1 MSGDMFESTTIP
13 VLQQV
18 VGFTQARHN
27 VLAGNIANLEVPGYK
42 TRDLSVADF
51 QARLQQAIEEQKH
64 PSAAAH
70 SPGETNYRQPEP
82 LAEIAKNS
90 KTIMRHDE
98 NNVGIEQQ
106 SSEVL
111 KNQLDHNMALALMI
125 QQFRQLDTAI
135 SGRV

>member
-1 MSGDMFESTTIP
+1 MFTGMFESTTIP
-13 VLQQV
+13 VLQEV

-51 QARLQQAIEEQKH
+51 QSRLQQAIEERNH
-64 PSAAAH
+64 PSVQQ
-70 SPGETNYRQPEP
+70 SPGEPDFQPAEP
-82 LAEIAKNS
+82 LAEVAKNS
-90 KTIMRHDE
+90 KTVMRHDE

-106 SSEVL
+106 VAEVM
-111 KNQLDHNMALALMI
+111 KNQLEHNMALSLMV
-125 QQFRQLDTAI
+125 QQFHQLETAI